1 MKYLQ
6 AAASHAV
13 RQMQSFPFYDK
24 PMWIHY
30 AKTKSD
36 CVAKEDGSYVPRSKK
51 KKSEAQ
57 QSSVANDTASN
68 GGSTAS
74 FRQGKPNAPEAAA
87 PNNIMFIENLPH
99 ETTSRMLEMLFK
111 QYPGFKEVPL
121 IEASQLCQEVTE
133 HTSTVSIVLSSN
145 PFSVCEVQE
154 AAGEVHAGC
163 NHVDL
168 WQLIAKAVFLLFTRN
183 LHAAAIF
190 LVCSSFC
197 KRLTAR

>member
-1 MKYLQ
+1 MLQ
-6 AAASHAV
+6 
-13 RQMQSFPFYDK
+13 
-24 PMWIHY
+24 
-30 AKTKSD
+30 
-36 CVAKEDGSYVPRSKK
+36 
-51 KKSEAQ
+51 SEAQ

-133 HTSTVSIVLSSN
+133 HTSTSACCCNFPGLLKFLQKAHSQVDPAKPESCLDAWCIGYITKVALS
-145 PFSVCEVQE
+145 
-154 AAGEVHAGC
+154 
-163 NHVDL
+163 L
-168 WQLIAKAVFLLFTRN
+168 
-183 LHAAAIF
+183 
-190 LVCSSFC
+190 
-197 KRLTAR
+197 